1 MLAHIMGMPVEE
13 TVLLQLAPAGA
24 VAGPALV
31 IVMCSRLSRLSRRLR
46 RRG

>member
-24 VAGPALV
+24 VAGPALFM
-31 IVMCSRLSRLSRRLR
+31 VMRGRLSRLGRRLR
-46 RRG
+46 RRP